1 LVLTRANII
10 TKPPEA
16 IIQDLDEA
24 HADILKIKE
33 STGIVGLSAAVVLK
47 ERVLWRANIGR
58 MGGVKREVPVDSD
71 TVFPLGALSQGFTA
85 ACVAQQVYRRG
96 LSFDDKVSAHLPA
109 VADKHAT
116 IGDLLGHRTGLQAP
130 DHLLHLDDGGLFNDR
145 LADAIRAFNSLKPLA
160 SGRPRFLHNSLGY
173 ALLGAVVDPSY
184 HNYLQKN
191 VLDPLQM
198 TNTRMSTYARYDH
211 GNTTRRFSALDH
223 SRVCT
228 YDPSEFSFNSDVEDA
243 SVAVGGMSSSS
254 NDMAKYCI
262 GLNEA
267 WRRRG
272 PAGNARAQ
280 KIRRAQVF
288 PDVDLLFDPLQSM
301 GDDAPDGT
309 AKKSHAA
316 GWMTCTLPAALGDLG
331 INAQL
336 MEMPIL
342 GSGCAP
348 VTVVWNQSRY
358 HGTNAFV
365 ALLPE
370 CEAAVIVLSNTMTA
384 NDGVDWIGQLL
395 IQTLLDHPY
404 PNNYPLLASVSAET
418 ARLRY
423 DEVGAR
429 IALSKRP
436 GGPPRPLSQYC
447 GCYKCYFPP
456 YFMRVTRPR
465 MRDRVRFKKCLRIDL
480 REIDGFPL
488 QHLYED
494 TFTWFLPWDQR
505 VKARLKLDYRP
516 DYYLMRFQ
524 PREDGSDIE
533 SLVWINDPAK
543 PEGHVFPRISRSA
556 SYPYWRC

>member
-1 LVLTRANII
+1 MANTI
-10 TKPPEA
+10 TKPPED
-16 IIQDLDEA
+16 IIQDLDKA
-24 HADILKIKE
+24 HADMLKIKE
-33 STGIVGLSAAVVLK
+33 STGIVGLSAAVVLRDK
-47 ERVLWRANIGR
+47 VLWRANMGR
-58 MGGVKREVPVDSD
+58 KGGLKTGEPVNAD
-71 TVFPLGALSQGFTA
+71 TVFPLGALSQSFTA
-85 ACVAQQVYRRG
+85 ACIAQEVYRRG
-96 LSFDDKVSAHLPA
+96 LSFDDKVAAHLPA
-109 VADKHAT
+109 VADKQAT

-130 DHLLHLDDGGLFNDR
+130 DHLLHMNYGGLFDDR
-145 LADAIRAFNSLKPLA
+145 LADAIQAFNDLRPVA
-160 SGRPRFLHNSLGY
+160 RGRRQFLHNSLGY
-173 ALLGAVVDPSY
+173 ALLGAVVDPRY
-184 HNYLQKN
+184 HSYLQKN

-211 GNTTRRFSALDH
+211 GDTTRRYSALDH
-223 SRVCT
+223 SRVST
-228 YDPSEFSFNSDVEDA
+228 YDPSEFSFHSDVKDA

-262 GLNEA
+262 ALNGA

-272 PAGNARAQ
+272 PAGDARAR
-280 KIRRAQVF
+280 KLRRAQVF
-288 PDVDLLFDPLQSM
+288 PDVDLLFGPLQSM

-316 GWMTCTLPAALGDLG
+316 GWVTCTLPAALGDVG

-384 NDGVDWIGQLL
+384 NDAVDWIGQLL

-418 ARLRY
+418 VRLRY

-429 IALSKRP
+429 IALSRRP
-436 GGPPRPLSQYC
+436 GGPPRRLSQYC
-447 GCYKCYFPP
+447 GCYKCFFPP
-456 YFMRVTRPR
+456 YYMRVTKPR
-465 MRDRVRFKKCLRIDL
+465 MRDMARLKGCLWIDL
-480 REIDGFPL
+480 REVDGFPL

-494 TFTWFLPWDQR
+494 TFTRFLPWEQR

-516 DYYLMRFQ
+516 EYHLIRFQ
-524 PREDGSDIE
+524 PRGDGGDIE
-533 SLVWINDPAK
+533 SLVWINDAAK